1 MVRFA
6 VTILG
11 GGLMCMLLFS
21 PAVSAPVKSGKQV
34 EASTPQAAV
43 VKVCTGC
50 HGLEIVMDTPKDE
63 QAWHDTVQ
71 EMIDRGA
78 KGTPAEF
85 DLVMQF
91 LYENM
96 TLIDINHADP
106 DALSNALHASS
117 AVVAAIVARR
127 QVHPFSDLS
136 DLEGTVPGLNKA
148 VLDAKKRMI
157 FFQ

>member
-1 MVRFA
+1 
-6 VTILG
+6 
-11 GGLMCMLLFS
+11 
-21 PAVSAPVKSGKQV
+21 
-34 EASTPQAAV
+34 
-43 VKVCTGC
+43 
-50 HGLEIVMDTPKDE
+50 
-63 QAWHDTVQ
+63 
-71 EMIDRGA
+71 
-78 KGTPAEF
+78 
-85 DLVMQF
+85 
-91 LYENM
+91 M